1 MKKKIVLFLC
11 IMGIMAVLTGCA
23 SSSKEIYTPQNIQE
37 KKAKKV
43 ADKFVK
49 KVQKRTTKTLSH
61 IFIFQIT
68 HLLKMMMY
76 PGILKEVILKIS

>member
-37 KKAKKV
+37 KKAKKER
-43 ADKFVK
+43 
-49 KVQKRTTKTLSH
+49 KR
-61 IFIFQIT
+61 
-68 HLLKMMMY
+68 LLKQY
-76 PGILKEVILKIS
+76 KKEAKLATKNLGRALKELR